1 MIRHPEGGEAAKDLL
16 SCHPDLVA
24 GKALKL
30 SGSLRAP
37 FFECAGSFAWAL
49 RSPSAPQGAEFLNK
63 AARFDENAHNGRK
76 NVYKGRKIW
85 YNVQDQAKM
94 AEKACGSV
102 KYTGKGSGAYAAA
115 RCGGGHRRGHR
126 HA

>member
-37 FFECAGSFAWAL
+37 FFEH
-49 RSPSAPQGAEFLNK
+49 RSLMKMRITAEKMYTKGAK
-63 AARFDENAHNGRK
+63 YGTM
-76 NVYKGRKIW
+76 
-85 YNVQDQAKM
+85 YNDQAKT